1 MRMLKKKAQEPSG
14 GLLMLAQAAHDL
26 VLAGN
31 KAENLD
37 DQDLVE
43 KVKLRKRQAPDFYDD
58 ATLTFKK
65 PKSSKQQKKG
75 RAKPQESRTKAKPR
89 LIAMTKGKEDRSDRI
104 RRFECVIKDLEHN
117 GAVKVNRVKPRVL
130 EDRKMALAIEGLEFV
145 DRQDCYESLNLNLT
159 QDKTKSHDKLLCAG
173 VRETMRY
180 LGLMPVEISD
190 GGKYEWS
197 CCKFKFNEEV
207 RTERLERAARKSTM
221 GAD

>member
-1 MRMLKKKAQEPSG
+1 MAILQLSKNNGS
-14 GLLMLAQAAHDL
+14 LAKH
-26 VLAGN
+26 
-31 KAENLD
+31 
-37 DQDLVE
+37 
-43 KVKLRKRQAPDFYDD
+43 
-58 ATLTFKK
+58 
-65 PKSSKQQKKG
+65 QKKV
-75 RAKPQESRTKAKPR
+75 RAKPQESRTKAKPL

-104 RRFECVIKDLEHN
+104 RRFDRVIKDLEHN
-117 GAVKVNRVKPRVL
+117 GALKVKRVKPRVL

-145 DRQDCYESLNLNLT
+145 DHRDCYESLNLNLT

-207 RTERLERAARKSTM
+207 RTERLERAARKSTI
-221 GAD
+221 AD